1 MYRVEWS
8 NAAAKDYEYLKKAG
22 LVSKAAEV
30 LMILEN
36 NPFEFSQKF
45 KRLTGDLK
53 GAYSRRIGKSNR
65 VVYKVLPNVES
76 LRDGIGEVYQGI
88 VFIISMYAHYK

>member
-8 NAAAKDYEYLKKAG
+8 NVAAKDYEYLKKAG
-22 LVSKAAEV
+22 LVSKAAEI
-30 LMILEN
+30 LITLEN
-36 NPFEFSQKF
+36 NPFESTQKF

-53 GAYSRRIGKSNR
+53 GAYSRRISKNDR
-65 VVYKVLPNVES
+65 VVYKVLPNTEN
-76 LRDGIGEVYQGI
+76 LRDEIGNVYQGI